1 MANEQKCGQGSPL
14 QQFVLL
20 AKNRR
25 GAALVSLINRMLET
39 PGVYTFGEF
48 LDLPHV
54 KEVNIAPLA
63 QNKQLCTLQL
73 SKGPNDGYSRLLE
86 LFAYGVYHDYQ
97 ANKSTLPPLSEAQK
111 NKLRHLTI
119 ATLAAN
125 TQFIPYSVLQTALEV
140 ASVRQLEDVL
150 IEAVYS
156 DVIKGKLDQCKQ
168 QLEVDACI
176 GRDMCSKDTGE
187 LAQILKS
194 WCAGCD
200 SMCCAIES
208 QVHKVRQSRDCL
220 LLIQQQVHT
229 EVCNIH
235 KMLTAVASSSSSSSL
250 SSAVP
255 QPPEQDRLPGEAE
268 QRVSCKSKSKNI
280 SSPKH

>member
-1 MANEQKCGQGSPL
+1 MASEQKCGHRSPL
-14 QQFVLL
+14 QQFILL
-20 AKNRR
+20 AKNLR

-54 KEVNIAPLA
+54 KE
-63 QNKQLCTLQL
+63 L
-73 SKGPNDGYSRLLE
+73 SKGPDDGYSRLLE

-97 ANKSTLPPLSEAQK
+97 ANESTLPPLSDAQR

-119 ATLAAN
+119 TTLAAN
-125 TQFIPYSVLQTALEV
+125 TQCIPYSVLQTALEV

-187 LAQILKS
+187 LAQTLKS

-235 KMLTAVASSSSSSSL
+235 KMLTAVASSSSSSSFSL

-255 QPPEQDRLPGEAE
+255 QPPEQEGLPGETE
-268 QRVSCKSKSKNI
+268 QRVSYKSTSKSKNI

>member
-1 MANEQKCGQGSPL
+1 MATEQKCGHGSPL

-20 AKNRR
+20 AKNLR

-54 KEVNIAPLA
+54 KE
-63 QNKQLCTLQL
+63 L
-73 SKGPNDGYSRLLE
+73 SKGPNDGYTRLLE
-86 LFAYGVYHDYQ
+86 VFAYGVYHDYQ
-97 ANKSTLPPLSEAQK
+97 ANEGTLPPLSEAQK

-125 TQFIPYSVLQTALEV
+125 MQCIPYSVLQTALEV

-156 DVIKGKLDQCKQ
+156 DVIRGKLDQCKQ

-176 GRDMCSKDTGE
+176 GRDMRSMDTGE
-187 LAQILKS
+187 LAQTLKN
-194 WCAGCD
+194 WCASCE
-200 SMCCAIES
+200 SICCAIES

-220 LLIQQQVHT
+220 LLIQQQVHA

-235 KMLTAVASSSSSSSL
+235 KMLTAVASSSSSSSSSL

-255 QPPEQDRLPGEAE
+255 QPPEQERLTGGTE
-268 QRVSCKSKSKNI
+268 QRVSCKNTSKSKNI